1 MTSTM
6 GTTLAKVTI
15 STPKRGIDVALPEDV
30 TVAEL
35 LPYILRHAGDD
46 AADAGERHG
55 GWALR
60 RPTGQR
66 LDPRQTLGAQEIRDG
81 EVLHLVPGQS
91 EWPEIEYDD
100 LVETI
105 ASGAR
110 RGGRSWGRAATR
122 RCGLVVGGSVLLGGT
137 LITLLFRG
145 PWLAPGLIMLVAAVV
160 LTALGVVVARA
171 VPDARGG
178 ALFAGCGLPYAFLG
192 GLLITAPAHVGL
204 LQFGSSQLLVGTIA
218 LLVFGIAGYVGVAAE
233 SRVFVAAISI
243 GLLGT
248 LGAGLG
254 GWLGADPAAAVVL
267 TVGIALLPGYPLLAI
282 RLGRL
287 PLPELPQR
295 AADLLTD
302 DKPAAPTSTVFD
314 AARRADEVLTGLL
327 LGLAIVSVCCAP
339 PLIASGGT
347 ARLTILVLGAVAL
360 LLRSRLFVVPRQ
372 RIPLLVAGLLAVAG
386 FAGQLIAGFQST
398 LALAL
403 SLLALGLIALLI
415 AAAGVVY
422 TRKNPSPYLGRIA
435 DWTDVV
441 AILALI
447 PYAAYITGFFAYV
460 QGLMASIG

>member
-1 MTSTM
+1 M

-46 AADAGERHG
+46 AADTGERHG

-60 RPTGQR
+60 RPTGER
-66 LDPRQTLGAQEIRDG
+66 LDPRQTLGAQEVRDG
-81 EVLHLVPGQS
+81 EILHLVPGQS

-100 LVETI
+100 LVEAI

-110 RGGRSWGRAATR
+110 RYGRSWGRAATR
-122 RCGLVVGGSVLLGGT
+122 RCGLAVGGSVLLGGT

-145 PWLAPGLIMLVAAVV
+145 PWLAPGLVMLAAAVV
-160 LTALGVVVARA
+160 LTALGIVVARA
-171 VPDARGG
+171 VPDAKGG

-192 GLLITAPAHVGL
+192 GLLLTLPDHVTAA
-204 LQFGSSQLLVGTIA
+204 QFGGPQLLVGTIA
-218 LLVFGIAGYVGVAAE
+218 LLVFGIGGYVGVAAE
-233 SRVFVAAISI
+233 SRVFVAAIVL
-243 GLLGT
+243 GLFGT
-248 LGAGLG
+248 LGAGLS
-254 GWLGADPAAAVVL
+254 GWLGADAAAAVVL
-267 TVGIALLPGYPLLAI
+267 TVGIALLPGYPLLAV

-295 AADLLTD
+295 AADMLND
-302 DKPAAPTSTVFD
+302 DKPTAPTSAVFA
-314 AARRADEVLTGLL
+314 AARRSDEVLTGLL
-327 LGLAIVSVCCAP
+327 LGLAISSVASAP
-339 PLIASGGT
+339 LLVVDGGG
-347 ARLTILVLGAVAL
+347 ARMTMLVLVAAAL
-360 LLRSRLFVVPRQ
+360 LLRSRLFPVPRQ
-372 RIPLLVAGLLAVAG
+372 RIPLLVGGLLVAAD
-386 FAGQLIAGFQST
+386 FAGRVIAGFEST
-398 LALAL
+398 LGLAL
-403 SLLALGLIALLI
+403 SLLALGIVAMLI

-435 DWTDVV
+435 DWVDVL

-447 PYAAYITGFFAYV
+447 PYAAYITGFFSYV